1 MTPQTINI
9 KCPSCGVVLRVT
21 NSRNEPVKRFACPKC
36 SKHILVPFFKLNKE
50 RENAEDGVTL
60 MDGKGAAQSTQLA
73 SSDLHQSCRL
83 ICEGKEYDLP
93 IGSYSI
99 GRQAVT
105 STADIQID
113 SQDLYMSREHAL
125 LNVRRLADGGIKV
138 DICNLKNKN
147 MTQVNDYML
156 VQGDAIV
163 LHDGDKVKMGNT
175 VMTIQIK

>member
-1 MTPQTINI
+1 MAPQTINI
-9 KCPSCGVVLRVT
+9 KCPSCGVVLKVT
-21 NSRNEPVKRFACPKC
+21 NTKNEPVKRFACPKC
-36 SKHILVPFFKLNKE
+36 GKHILVPFFKL
-50 RENAEDGVTL
+50 REKAEDGVTL
-60 MDGKGAAQSTQLA
+60 MDGKGEAQSTQLA
-73 SSDLHQSCRL
+73 SSDMHQSCRL

-99 GRQAVT
+99 GRQALS

-147 MTQVNDYML
+147 TTQVNEYLL

-163 LHDGDKVKMGNT
+163 LHDGDTVKMGNT